1 MNDEIIGRIK
11 RDPRYHAL
19 VRRRSRFGWA
29 MAAAMFAAFVGFT
42 AVIAFDKALLAAPIG
57 AGVTSLGIPIGLGLI
72 VFAILLTGL
81 YVLRANREFD
91 PEMAAILKDA
101 GA

>member
-29 MAAAMFAAFVGFT
+29 MAAIIFCAFVGFT